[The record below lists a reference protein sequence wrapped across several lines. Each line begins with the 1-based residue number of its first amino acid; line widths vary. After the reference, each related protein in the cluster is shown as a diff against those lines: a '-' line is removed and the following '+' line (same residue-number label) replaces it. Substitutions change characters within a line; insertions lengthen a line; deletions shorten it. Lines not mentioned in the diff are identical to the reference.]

1 MDEKAYI
8 ALIGDLVASRELKP
22 DARGRLQ
29 ARLGQHF
36 AAVRA
41 QARAGFAAWPLV
53 TIGDEFQ
60 ALFPADGAGCRALL
74 TLIPELLDL
83 ANPTAV
89 RFGLGLGTLS
99 TELRE
104 EALGMDGP
112 CFHRA
117 RAALERARA
126 LDLPCQLDT
135 ERGDAILWS
144 TLASYVLRQRMGWTP
159 AQAEAIAL
167 FEGERSW
174 KQVAEELSIT
184 PSAVSLRQKAAG
196 WSLYERARSALE
208 MGLLEL
214 IS

>member
-1 MDEKAYI
+1 MSGPRYI
-8 ALIGDLVASRELKP
+8 ALIGDLVATRDLKP
-22 DARGRLQ
+22 EARGQLQ
-29 ARLGQHF
+29 TRLGRHF
-36 AAVRA
+36 AAVKA
-41 QARAGFAAWPLV
+41 EARAGFAAWPLV

-60 ALFPADGAGCRALL
+60 ALFPAHAEGCRALL
-74 TLIPELLDL
+74 TLIPELLNL
-83 ANPTAV
+83 ASPTAM
-89 RFGLGLGTLS
+89 RFGLGLGTLG

-135 ERGDAILWS
+135 EQGDAILWS
-144 TLASYVLRQRMGWTP
+144 TLASYALRQRMGWTP
-159 AQAEAIAL
+159 AQAEAIAR
-167 FEGERSW
+167 FEGGRSW
-174 KQVAEELSIT
+174 KQVAEALRIT

-196 WSLYERARSALE
+196 WSLYERASSALE
-208 MGLLEL
+208 KGLLEL

>member
-1 MDEKAYI
+1 MSDPAYI
-8 ALIGDLVASRELKP
+8 ALIGDLVASRALKP

-29 ARLGQHF
+29 AQLGRHF

-41 QARAGFAAWPLV
+41 ETRTGFAAWPLV

-60 ALFPADGAGCRALL
+60 ALFPADAAGCRALL
-74 TLIPELLDL
+74 AFIPEVLDL
-83 ANPTAV
+83 ARPTAV
-89 RFGLGLGTLS
+89 RFGLGLGALS

-135 ERGDAILWS
+135 QQGDAILWS
-144 TLASYVLRQRMGWTP
+144 TLASYVLRQRMSWTS
-159 AQAEAIAL
+159 AQAQAIAL
-167 FEGERSW
+167 FEGGRSW
-174 KQVAEELSIT
+174 KQVAEVLKIS

-196 WSLYERARSALE
+196 WSLYERASQALE
-208 MGLLEL
+208 KGLLEL
-214 IS
+214 MP